1 MKKIF
6 YYLSLFA
13 IIFTANSC
21 FKIDDVAAP
30 DKVLTGN
37 VIDSTTGKPIQTEQG
52 NGIRIKLD
60 ELSWSANPIPT
71 YFGVKQDGTFSDT
84 KIFAGRYRIT
94 PVDGPFVPLIQL
106 SSTGDT
112 ISNRSKI
119 LNINASTK
127 VNFTVE
133 PFLKVE
139 WVSDPVVN
147 PDSTVTVQIK
157 FTRGTT
163 NPAYQFNVTDA
174 YLFVSENTYVGNNN
188 YDGRYSVQ
196 VSYSGTAGN
205 AQLGQP
211 ITIKS
216 KKMPGN
222 RTYYIRVGARTADNV
237 QKRYNYTDIKPVS
250 INLAK

>member
-6 YYLSLFA
+6 YFLFFCT
-13 IIFTANSC
+13 ILFTVNSC
-21 FKIDDVAAP
+21 FKIDDTAAP
-30 DKVLTGN
+30 DKVLAGS
-37 VIDSTTGKPIQTEQG
+37 VVDSTSGLPIQTEQG

-71 YFGVKQDGTFSDT
+71 YFWVKQDGTFNDT
-84 KIFAGRYRIT
+84 KIFAGRYRVT
-94 PVDGPFVPLIQL
+94 PIDGPFVPLIQL
-106 SSTGDT
+106 NSNGDT

-119 LNINASTK
+119 LEINGTMK
-127 VNFTVE
+127 LNFTVE

-147 PDSTVTVQIK
+147 SDSTVSVQIK
-157 FTRGTT
+157 FSRGTT

-174 YLFVSENTYVGNNN
+174 YLFVSENSYVGNNN
-188 YDGRYSVQ
+188 FDVRYSIQ
-196 VSYSGTAGN
+196 VSYSGTTGN
-205 AQLGQP
+205 ALLGQ
-211 ITIKS
+211 TIAIKT

-237 QKRYNYTDIKPVS
+237 QKRYNYTDIKTVS
-250 INLAK
+250 IH

>member
-6 YYLSLFA
+6 YFLFFCT
-13 IIFTANSC
+13 ILFTVNSC
-21 FKIDDVAAP
+21 FKIDDTATP

-37 VIDSTTGKPIQTEQG
+37 VVDSTTSMPIQTEQG
-52 NGIRIKLD
+52 NGIRIKMD

-71 YFGVKQDGTFSDT
+71 YFWVKQDGTFNDT
-84 KIFAGRYRIT
+84 KIFAGRYRVT

-106 SSTGDT
+106 NSNGDT
-112 ISNRSKI
+112 TINRSKT
-119 LNINASTK
+119 LEINGTTK
-127 VNFTVE
+127 LNFTVE

-147 PDSTVTVQIK
+147 SDSTVSVQIK
-157 FTRGTT
+157 FSRGTT

-174 YLFVSENTYVGNNN
+174 YLFVSENSYVGNNN
-188 YDGRYSVQ
+188 FDVRYSTQ

-205 AQLGQP
+205 ALLGQ
-211 ITIKS
+211 TVAIKT

-237 QKRYNYTDIKPVS
+237 QKRYNYTNIKPVS
-250 INLAK
+250 IH